1 MPIPLINSI
10 ASWVLK
16 QRIHQIELFLKYP
29 HEVQEELMM
38 NLIRSSE
45 ETVIGQKYDFGSIKS
60 YQTFAERVP
69 IATYED
75 LEPMIELTRKGAQ
88 NVFWNT
94 PIKWFAKSSGTTTKT
109 PKCFCVKVCVLAEVL
124 RFTKTTTRI
133 LEIYRLF

>member
-38 NLIRSSE
+38 NLIRSAE
-45 ETVIGQKYDFGSIKS
+45 GTVIGQKYDFESIKS
-60 YQTFAERVP
+60 YQTFSERIPVS
-69 IATYED
+69 TYED

-94 PIKWFAKSSGTTTKT
+94 PIKWFAK
-109 PKCFCVKVCVLAEVL
+109 
-124 RFTKTTTRI
+124 
-133 LEIYRLF
+133 

>member
-45 ETVIGQKYDFGSIKS
+45 ETVIGQKYDF
-60 YQTFAERVP
+60 R
-69 IATYED
+69 
-75 LEPMIELTRKGAQ
+75 
-88 NVFWNT
+88 
-94 PIKWFAKSSGTTTKT
+94 SSD
-109 PKCFCVKVCVLAEVL
+109 F
-124 RFTKTTTRI
+124 
-133 LEIYRLF
+133 